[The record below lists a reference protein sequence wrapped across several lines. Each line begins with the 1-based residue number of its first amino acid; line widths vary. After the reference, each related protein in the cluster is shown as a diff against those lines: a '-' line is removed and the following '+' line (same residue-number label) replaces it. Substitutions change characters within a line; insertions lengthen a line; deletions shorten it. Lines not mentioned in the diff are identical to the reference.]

1 MLRIMNKLKKI
12 SYYEEKKRF
21 LIVIL
26 VMFLL
31 LVLAIKL
38 FQIAYAAYQSSA
50 KLNANIEKAFYILE
64 EGNLDFNIDLEKI
77 QPSQEPYTYKFSIS
91 NFNEKKHSD
100 VDIEYQINMIT
111 TTNLPLKYELYRNEN
126 YSDESANNLF
136 ASETIK
142 QDSDGAWYNYFE
154 GQEKY
159 KLSYNEDITDIY
171 TLVIYFPENYKNS
184 LNYADNLENIEI
196 QIISKQVTE

>member
-50 KLNANIEKAFYILE
+50 KLNANIEKALYI
-64 EGNLDFNIDLEKI
+64 
-77 QPSQEPYTYKFSIS
+77 
-91 NFNEKKHSD
+91 
-100 VDIEYQINMIT
+100 
-111 TTNLPLKYELYRNEN
+111 
-126 YSDESANNLF
+126 
-136 ASETIK
+136 
-142 QDSDGAWYNYFE
+142 
-154 GQEKY
+154 
-159 KLSYNEDITDIY
+159 
-171 TLVIYFPENYKNS
+171 
-184 LNYADNLENIEI
+184 
-196 QIISKQVTE
+196 